1 MLSFIV
7 TCSVD
12 FPGKLAFFFL
22 SEEECIWG
30 KGKVRDGTGRSG
42 GNIIKKTLRFR
53 RKQCHANAIIISILA
68 E

>member
-12 FPGKLAFFFL
+12 FPGKLAFFFFFT
-22 SEEECIWG
+22 EEECTWG

-42 GNIIKKTLRFR
+42 GTL
-53 RKQCHANAIIISILA
+53 
-68 E
+68 

>member
-22 SEEECIWG
+22 FLQKRSVPGG
-30 KGKVRDGTGRSG
+30 KGRSG
-42 GNIIKKTLRFR
+42 MGQGGVEEHYKETPMI
-53 RKQCHANAIIISILA
+53 
-68 E
+68 